1 MKALELQGKVDE
13 KGILRIETPLKGTN
27 TAVKVIILVPKA
39 EDDIEDSL
47 WLQGIAGNS
56 TFDFLAD
63 EAEDIYSLT
72 DGEPLTHEA

>member
-1 MKALELQGKVDE
+1 MKALELKGKVDE
-13 KGILRIETPLKGTN
+13 KGVLRVETPLKGAN
-27 TAVKVIILVPKA
+27 TAVKVIILVPEA
-39 EDDIEDSL
+39 EDVMEDSL

-56 TFDFLAD
+56 AFDFLAD